1 MYNTNKKDIMPL
13 NEYLYNKGRKIKV
26 KEGKDMNYKEN
37 FMINEKLCV
46 ITGGAGLIGR
56 KHAEAVLEGKGIPVL
71 LDISLTALERTKAN
85 LLQEYPGDNV
95 EIFEADITNRTE
107 IEKIKD
113 VLLEKYGH
121 IDILINNAANNPKVE
136 GGSKNLGATSF
147 TEFSTD
153 IWNADIAVGLTG
165 SLLCAQVFGMV
176 MEQQGK
182 GVILNI
188 GSDYGIIAPDQRIYR
203 KEGIPDD
210 EQIIKP
216 ISYSV
221 VKHGLIG
228 MTKYLA
234 AYWGNKGIRVNTL
247 CPASLYN
254 GQDPEFVDKIS
265 QLIPMGRMSNPEEY
279 VCTILYMI
287 SEASSYM
294 TGATVVLDGGR
305 TII

>member
-1 MYNTNKKDIMPL
+1 M
-13 NEYLYNKGRKIKV
+13 EYIDKFRIDGNVCI
-26 KEGKDMNYKEN
+26 
-37 FMINEKLCV
+37 
-46 ITGGAGLIGR
+46 ITGGAGLLGR
-56 KHAEAVLEGKGIPVL
+56 MHAEAVLEGKGIPVL
-71 LDISLTALERTKAN
+71 LDISEPALERVEE
-85 LLQEYPGDNV
+85 LLTDKYPEGT
-95 EIFEADITNRTE
+95 IEAFGTDITDRAGLE
-107 IEKIKD
+107 RIRDI
-113 VLLEKYGH
+113 LLEKYGH
-121 IDILINNAANNPKVE
+121 VDVLINNAANNPKVE
-136 GGSKNLGATSF
+136 GGCQNLGALKF
-147 TEFSTD
+147 VDFPIE

-165 SLLCAQVFGMV
+165 AMLCAQVFGKA
-176 MEQQGK
+176 MECQKK

-203 KEGIPDD
+203 KEGLAEE

-234 AYWGNKGIRVNTL
+234 AYWGGKGIRVNTL

-254 GQDPEFVDKIS
+254 GQDQEFVRKLS
-265 QLIPMGRMSNPEEY
+265 KLIPMGRMSRPEEY
-279 VCTILYMI
+279 VCTVLYMI
-287 SEASSYM
+287 SEAGSYM

>member
-1 MYNTNKKDIMPL
+1 MS
-13 NEYLYNKGRKIKV
+13 YLDNFYIKGNIC
-26 KEGKDMNYKEN
+26 
-37 FMINEKLCV
+37 I

-71 LDISLTALERTKAN
+71 LDISLSALENMKSV
-85 LLQEYPGDNV
+85 LLQEYQDGKI
-95 EIFEADITNRTE
+95 EIFEADITNRAGLEE
-107 IEKIKD
+107 IRDI
-113 VLLEKYGH
+113 LLDKYDH
-121 IDILINNAANNPKVE
+121 IDVLINNAANNPKVE
-136 GGSKNLGATSF
+136 GGSKNLGKTGF
-147 TEFSTD
+147 TDFSTE

-165 SLLCAQVFGMV
+165 ALLCAQVFGKV
-176 MEQQGK
+176 MEQQKK
-182 GVILNI
+182 GIILNI

-203 KEGIPDD
+203 KEGVPED

-216 ISYSV
+216 VSYSV

-234 AYWGNKGIRVNTL
+234 AYWSNKGIRVNTL

-254 GQDPEFVDKIS
+254 GQNEEFVNKIS
-265 QLIPMGRMSNPEEY
+265 QLIPMGRMSMPEEY